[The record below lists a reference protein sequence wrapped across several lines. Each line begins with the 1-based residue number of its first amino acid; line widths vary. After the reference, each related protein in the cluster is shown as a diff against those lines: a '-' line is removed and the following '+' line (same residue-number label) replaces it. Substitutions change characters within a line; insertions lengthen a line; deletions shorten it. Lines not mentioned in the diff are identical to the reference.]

1 MIESEKAMS
10 TMVVCVQTVQAARA
24 ISANASRM
32 GQSLAIR
39 TVDCAA
45 ALLVELRQRLVQT
58 AVIDFKLAAPNPVIF
73 AQTLRNRFPHTA
85 LIMCGDADPRVAAM
99 VVAAGARGV
108 LRAPA
113 TSGDALLI
121 AFTQA
126 FQFACRAAADAAAE
140 TLPRQRPGRNGS
152 LLSNRELEVL
162 WAMCEGLTNAEIG
175 QRLHVSED
183 TVKTHAKR
191 MYNKLGARDR
201 AQAVARAFRS
211 GLVA

>member
-1 MIESEKAMS
+1 
-10 TMVVCVQTVQAARA
+10 
-24 ISANASRM
+24 M

-58 AVIDFKLAAPNPVIF
+58 AVIDFKLAAPNPVAF
-73 AQTLRNRFPHTA
+73 TQNLRNRFPQTG
-85 LIMCGDADPRVAAM
+85 LIMCGEADPRIAAM

-108 LRAPA
+108 LRAAP
-113 TSGDALLI
+113 TTGGDALLI

-126 FQFACRAAADAAAE
+126 FQFACRAAAEVTTE
-140 TLPRQRPGRNGS
+140 TVPRQRPGRNGS

>member
-1 MIESEKAMS
+1 MT

-24 ISANASRM
+24 ISASASRM

-58 AVIDFKLAAPNPVIF
+58 AVIDFKLAAPNPVVF
-73 AQTLRNRFPHTA
+73 AQNLRSRFPQTA
-85 LIMCGDADPRVAAM
+85 LFMCGDAEPRIAAM

-113 TSGDALLI
+113 SGGDALLV

-126 FQFACRAAADAAAE
+126 FQFACRAAAEAAE
-140 TLPRQRPGRNGS
+140 ALPRQRPGRNGS

>member
-1 MIESEKAMS
+1 
-10 TMVVCVQTVQAARA
+10 
-24 ISANASRM
+24 M
-32 GQSLAIR
+32 GQALTVR

-45 ALLVELRQRLVQT
+45 SLLVELRRRFVET
-58 AVIDFKLAAPNPVIF
+58 ALIDFRLAAPNPVVF
-73 AQTLRNRFPHTA
+73 AQNVRSRFPQTA
-85 LIMCGDADPRVAAM
+85 LVMCGDADPRIAAM

-108 LRAPA
+108 LRAPMPG
-113 TSGDALLI
+113 GDALLV
-121 AFTQA
+121 AFAQA
-126 FQFACRAAADAAAE
+126 YQFACRAAAEAKEAM
-140 TLPRQRPGRNGS
+140 PRQRAGRGGS

-175 QRLHVSED
+175 ARLHVSED

-191 MYNKLGARDR
+191 MYGKLGARDR